1 VTYSKILL
9 FAVFSILTLSTFGQ
23 QGVAYDLTKPKK
35 FENRTLA
42 SEKSGDNPKKIKKVR
57 RFIQNTVTHYNYYF
71 NANEKLNQVIAR
83 AKQQN
88 KDDYTSLLPFYNYTL
103 EATLA
108 QKRELDSVIYKC
120 TAGILIHDTRSDWV
134 DNLYMLI
141 GESYYLKKDF
151 DSAYITFQFVNFA
164 FAPKEADGY
173 DKPIGSNANA
183 DEGGNANIVS
193 TVEKRNILQK
203 AFSRPP
209 SRNEALLW
217 KIRTYLARNQYAEAT
232 SLIEVLKHD
241 PQFPPRLAPGL
252 AEMQALSFYRQSI
265 SDSAAFY
272 LEKALPAAEN
282 HEETARW
289 EYLIAQL
296 YEKIGRSYDAKN
308 FYERTIRHTYNPV
321 LEIYAR
327 LNAIRQ
333 NKEGGEDFIRKNI
346 DALVKMAHR
355 DRYESYRD
363 IIYYTAA
370 QMELERNNKP
380 GAEAFLILCT
390 KAGAGIIGSQRN
402 KAFLQL
408 ANLSFEEKK
417 YKAAQNYYD
426 SLNTN
431 DPAPLGDISWLPDR
445 KAALATIVAQIQ
457 IMERQDSL
465 QRIAALPPNERDAYI
480 KRLVKTLRRRQGL
493 RDEGDSTSSNNGPLN
508 NNAAISDLFSNSSG
522 STDWYFNNPSLKSKG
537 YNDFKTK
544 WGNRPN
550 VDNWQLSSAVKN
562 QQAPR
567 PGEKNAA
574 AMMEMD
580 AKAAAAAAGP
590 ISFKSLMDNL
600 PLTPEKLK
608 KLNDSVEKAMHVLG
622 KSYQEG
628 INDYQSAVTIDD
640 SLLQRFPS
648 TAFREETLLG
658 MYYCYKKLGDM
669 ANAERILAL
678 LKKGFPTGRAAA
690 LASNPDSTVQAEG
703 SLKVNA
709 THQYEKIYNSFIE
722 GRFQEALADKKTADS
737 LYGDKYWTPQLMYIE
752 SVYHIRNREDQQAIS
767 ILAQIPMKYPK
778 TPMAAKAT
786 ALIDVLRRRREI
798 EDYLAK
804 LEVKRASDDDTV
816 STAPVL
822 MPGKVTAPAAPRLV
836 RDDNNLLK
844 KEDTTTLSKANVQ
857 VPGAAPVTGGVKPG
871 ITVPGEKLKVD
882 TAGLHKITMD
892 ASELA
897 RLHKQ
902 MDSIQAAMAKA
913 MQDSIQMAQLR
924 QRADSIQAA
933 VKKLQ
938 ADTAAMAAKVRS
950 MNSAFIFSPEKP
962 HSVIIVL
969 DKVDPVYVT
978 ETRNA
983 FSRYNLENFYD
994 KSLTINNVALND
1006 SIKLVVI
1013 NTFENVT
1020 AALDYLQKAK
1030 AAAPREVVPWLPAG
1044 KYTFLVISAPNLDL
1058 LMQNKDMQGYRSF
1071 LSAAYPQ

>member
-1 VTYSKILL
+1 MTYSKILL
-9 FAVFSILTLSTFGQ
+9 FAVFSILSLSSIGQ
-23 QGVAYDLTKPKK
+23 IGVAYDLKKPAK

-42 SEKSGDNPKKIKKVR
+42 SEKSGENPKKIKKVR

-88 KDDYTSLLPFYNYTL
+88 KDDYTNLLPFYNYTL
-103 EATLA
+103 EATTA

-134 DNLYMLI
+134 DNLYFLI
-141 GESYYLKKDF
+141 GEAYYLRKEF

-164 FAPKEADGY
+164 FAPKEEDGY
-173 DKPIGSNANA
+173 YKPIGSNANS

-193 TVEKRNILQK
+193 SVEKRNIIQRAL
-203 AFSRPP
+203 SRPP

-217 KIRTYLARNQYAEAT
+217 KIRTYLAKDQYAEAT

-252 AEMQALSFYRQSI
+252 AEMQALAFYRQSI
-265 SDSAAFY
+265 YDSAAFY
-272 LEKALPAAEN
+272 LEKALPRAAD

-296 YEKIGRSYDAKN
+296 YEKINRSYEART
-308 FYERTIRHTYNPV
+308 FYARTIRHTYDPV

-333 NKEGGEDFIRKNI
+333 NKEGGEDFIQQNI
-346 DALVKMAHR
+346 NALVKMAHK

-380 GAEAFLILCT
+380 GAEAFLVLCT
-390 KAGAGIIGSQRN
+390 RAGAGVIGSQRN

-417 YKAAQNYYD
+417 YKAAKNYYD

-431 DPAPLGDISWLPDR
+431 DPLISLGDISWLPDR
-445 KAALATIVAQIQ
+445 KAALATIVAQMQ
-457 IMERQDSL
+457 IVERQDSL
-465 QRIAALPPNERDAYI
+465 QRIAALPPDQRDAYI
-480 KRLVKTLRRRQGL
+480 KKLLKTLRKRQGL
-493 RDEGDSTSSNNGPLN
+493 QDEGDSTSNRNGPLN
-508 NNAAISDLFSNSSG
+508 NNAPVPDLFSTGSG
-522 STDWYFNNPSLKSKG
+522 NANWYFNNASLKSKG

-550 VDNWQLSSAVKN
+550 VDNWQLSSIVKN
-562 QQAPR
+562 QQTR
-567 PGEKNAA
+567 PGEKNATGMA
-574 AMMEMD
+574 GLD
-580 AKAAAAAAGP
+580 AKAAAAAAP
-590 ISFKSLMDNL
+590 LTFQSLKDNL
-600 PLTPEKLK
+600 PLTPEKMK
-608 KLNDSVEKAMHVLG
+608 KLNDSVENALHLLG
-622 KSYQEG
+622 KTYQEG
-628 INDYQSAVTIDD
+628 ISDYHSAITIDD
-640 SLLQRFPS
+640 SLLGKFPS
-648 TAFREETLLG
+648 TSFREETLLG
-658 MYYCYKKLGDM
+658 LYYCYKKLGDI
-669 ANAERILAL
+669 ANADRILSL
-678 LKKGFPTGRAAA
+678 LKKDFPTSRATG
-690 LASNPDSTVQAEG
+690 LANNPDSTVQAEG
-703 SLKVNA
+703 SLKVSA

-722 GRFQEALADKKTADS
+722 GRFQEALADKRIADS
-737 LYGDKYWTPQLMYIE
+737 LYGDKYWTPQLLYIE
-752 SVYHIRNREDQQAIS
+752 AVYHIRQRDDQ
-767 ILAQIPMKYPK
+767 LAMATLTKIPMKYPK

-798 EDYLAK
+798 EDYLTK
-804 LEVKRASDDDTV
+804 LEVKRASDDETV
-816 STAPVL
+816 STTPVL
-822 MPGKVTAPAAPRLV
+822 MPGKVTAPEAPRLV
-836 RDDNNLLK
+836 RNDNNLLI
-844 KEDTTTLSKANVQ
+844 KEDTSTLSKAHI
-857 VPGAAPVTGGVKPG
+857 PGAAPGGVKPAITTPG
-871 ITVPGEKLKVD
+871 IDKMKVD
-882 TAGLHKITMD
+882 TVSMNKIVMD
-892 ASELA
+892 AGQLA
-897 RLHKQ
+897 KLHKQ

-924 QRADSIQAA
+924 QKADSIQAA

-938 ADTAAMAAKVRS
+938 ADTAMMAAKVRS
-950 MNSAFIFSPEKP
+950 LNSAFAFTPEKP

-983 FSRYNLENFYD
+983 FNRYNLENFYGQ
-994 KSLTINNVALND
+994 SLVINNTSLND
-1006 SIKLVVI
+1006 SLKLVII
-1013 NTFENVT
+1013 NTFENST
-1020 AALDYLQKAK
+1020 AAFDYLQKAK

-1044 KYTFLVISAPNLDL
+1044 KYTFLVISAPNLEL
-1058 LMQNKDMQGYRSF
+1058 LLSNKDMPGYRKF
-1071 LSAAYPQ
+1071 LSTAYPDKF